1 MARDLGVEHLCLW
14 RHHPL
19 QLIIDKQEN
28 AKNRLVLVCKMWWG
42 STVSALNRI
51 FLLQKRL
58 KGVYESYTFDE
69 KWGKR
74 KLK

>member
-28 AKNRLVLVCKMWWG
+28 AKNRLVLVCKCG
-42 STVSALNRI
+42 GALQLVSRI
-51 FLLQKRL
+51 EFFLLQIRL
-58 KGVYESYTFDE
+58 KSVYESYTFDE

-74 KLK
+74 TLK